1 MCTYN
6 TGTEEKE
13 RNIFEVFNKETF
25 LKIKPVFVIDKI
37 LFSFVEMDAKTKEKN
52 PALSVT

>member
-37 LFSFVEMDAKTKEKN
+37 LFSFVEMDAKTKERK
-52 PALSVT
+52 S